1 MLCVTQTCYTT
12 GMEEMPKIQYLIR
25 RRQTWYVRLRIPVD
39 LLELYKPKKEFLRS
53 LQTRDYKEALKRL
66 SPAKAEIEAEFEAR
80 RKQLSAQNDQSDIL
94 AAYSDHE
101 LIQLTRKWFSDMRAA
116 EDVRRIKGQGRWTE
130 ERKREYHIELQQEES
145 AARDEV
151 LGLSEREEH
160 MGMTLAGKFLKAEG
174 ISYQPSSE
182 NMDKLAYFFSKAIH
196 ELAQA
201 SLKEFEGKLPLG
213 GSISA
218 IGPYSSGFTP
228 TKVVTMGALFDE
240 YLADPSRKRQ
250 ASTLKNYTIIRRAV
264 DEVIG
269 SNTPVHKVTR
279 RDCRALQEFLLLLP
293 ANAVK
298 KTQANTL
305 KEAIKIAETQNLP
318 RSADTTVN
326 MHLQKLNA
334 VMSYAIREGYINYH
348 PAQGMY
354 VQEIMKSNARRLPF
368 DADQVNKIFNAPLG
382 DLQTA
387 IWLTIQ
393 LCRSDKIR
401 IAEQTYTQAER
412 ASNYHGHRLRLAGES
427 DEHLYGIV
435 ADPHGD
441 LVERTM
447 ALWLLAGTKRFS
459 SDYMPMRLGS
469 LTHAVSA
476 VEALDTPHD
485 FTKAC
490 MSVISRSP
498 WPLSLIT
505 PLCWQAVQAQPKP
518 LYVWLDPIPV
528 ADDYRTMPLYA
539 CDMFTRIGKAC
550 IREFQKTI
558 RPLKHYST
566 EQIGLGVFYVEGGRL
581 DKVLTSEWL
590 EGFRQSA
597 ELADIE
603 NTGMILPEYLGFKEL
618 IAENMPTLNTIRRS
632 HLKTYLRGA

>member
-368 DADQVNKIFNAPLG
+368 DADQVNKIFNAPLYTGCKDDMSGYNKPGTAQPRRARFWVPLISLWTGMRLNEICQLLTTDIAVQDGIEIILIQIG
-382 DLQTA
+382 DEAESGDDEEKRVKTEA
-387 IWLTIQ
+387 G
-393 LCRSDKIR
+393 IR
-401 IAEQTYTQAER
+401 FVPVHPMLKRIGFLDFVLEQQEAGHKRLFPEIKTGPLGNH
-412 ASNYHGHRLRLAGES
+412 SHGMSKWFGNFLENIGAKKKRTSFHSFR
-427 DEHLYGIV
+427 HLYR
-435 ADPHGD
+435 D
-441 LVERTM
+441 
-447 ALWLLAGTKRFS
+447 
-459 SDYMPMRLGS
+459 
-469 LTHAVSA
+469 AV
-476 VEALDTPHD
+476 
-485 FTKAC
+485 
-490 MSVISRSP
+490 
-498 WPLSLIT
+498 
-505 PLCWQAVQAQPKP
+505 
-518 LYVWLDPIPV
+518 
-528 ADDYRTMPLYA
+528 
-539 CDMFTRIGKAC
+539 
-550 IREFQKTI
+550 RE
-558 RPLKHYST
+558 
-566 EQIGLGVFYVEGGRL
+566 
-581 DKVLTSEWL
+581 
-590 EGFRQSA
+590 A
-597 ELADIE
+597 ELPLDATLQLGGWSRGTTDADY
-603 NTGMILPEYLGFKEL
+603 GSGLK
-618 IAENMPTLNTIRRS
+618 AQTLHEHICKISYPDLDLS
-632 HLKTYLRGA
+632 HLYK